1 MVNSG
6 WRSIIIDKDAKMKL
20 AQGCLIVESE
30 ETVEIPLCEIKTVL
44 INNQRSSLT
53 TKLITEMIKE
63 KIKVIFCDDKHNP
76 QSELMPYSLNCQAS
90 GRLAEQILWKNNDKE
105 VMWQKIVK
113 AKIKMQRAH
122 LQLLGICDADGL
134 LEKYIQETMPGD
146 PTKREGQA
154 ARLYFNRLF
163 GIGFKRLFDT
173 TDEINSKL
181 NYTYAILLSAVNRIV
196 TIYGYSCAL
205 GLNHCNTFNPFN
217 LSSDLMEPFRA
228 FADHTVN
235 NLGSGTLDRAIKI
248 EAVKLLYKKMKYRG
262 EKMALETALEIYI
275 KQTLDNIGNKAYEIG
290 EMEFL
295 DA

>member
-1 MVNSG
+1 
-6 WRSIIIDKDAKMKL
+6 
-20 AQGCLIVESE
+20 
-30 ETVEIPLCEIKTVL
+30 
-44 INNQRSSLT
+44 
-53 TKLITEMIKE
+53 
-63 KIKVIFCDDKHNP
+63 
-76 QSELMPYSLNCQAS
+76 
-90 GRLAEQILWKNNDKE
+90 
-105 VMWQKIVK
+105 MWQKIVK

-122 LQLLGICDADGL
+122 LQLLGICDADRL

-248 EAVKLLYKKMKYRG
+248 EAVKLLYKKMKYRR
-262 EKMALETALEIYI
+262 EKTQLPRRTHLEY
-275 KQTLDNIGNKAYEIG
+275 
-290 EMEFL
+290 
-295 DA
+295 